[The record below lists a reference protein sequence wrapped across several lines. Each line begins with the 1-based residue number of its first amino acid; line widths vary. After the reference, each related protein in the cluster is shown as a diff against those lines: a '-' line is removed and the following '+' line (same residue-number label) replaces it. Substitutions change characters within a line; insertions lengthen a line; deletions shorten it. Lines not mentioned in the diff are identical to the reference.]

1 MDKADPMADKLP
13 FEQFYE
19 TALLPALLPL
29 EECRRRIARN
39 IILCCGGTALLALLI
54 TGLLLAYSHDPY
66 ALFVPLFVAATIIT
80 LIFKWLS
87 ASYVN
92 DFKNQVVALIVKY
105 IDPDLTYRP
114 QSGIS
119 QERFLAGGIFRQRI
133 DRYRCEDMVQGTVEK
148 TRIEFSEV
156 HAEYKTE
163 TRDSKGRRH
172 TQWHT
177 IFKGLYF
184 IADFNKHFRGKTFV
198 LPDTA
203 EKLLGRFGLALQ
215 SLDHSHGELV
225 KLEDPA
231 FEKEF
236 AVYGT
241 DQVEARYILSPSLMH
256 RLLEFKRKTG
266 STVYFSFRGGEVNI
280 GISSDKN
287 RFEPKIFSTVLDIE
301 LAREFVADLQ
311 LALGIVEDLNL
322 NTRIWTKD

>member
-1 MDKADPMADKLP
+1 MADKLS

-19 TALLPALLPL
+19 TSLLPALHPL
-29 EECRRRIARN
+29 EECRCRIARN
-39 IILCCGGTALLALLI
+39 IILCCGGTVLLALLI
-54 TGLLLAYSHDPY
+54 AGALLAYSHDPS
-66 ALFVPLFVAATIIT
+66 ALFVPLFIAGAIIT

-92 DFKNQVVALIVKY
+92 DFKNQVVALIVTY
-105 IDPDLTYRP
+105 IDPELTYRP

-119 QERFLAGGIFRQRI
+119 QERFLAGGIFRQHI
-133 DRYRCEDMVQGTVEK
+133 DRYGCEDMVQGTVEK

-184 IADFNKHFRGKTFV
+184 IADFNKHFRGRTFV

-203 EKLLGRFGLALQ
+203 EKLLGRLGQTLQ
-215 SLDHSHGELV
+215 GMDKSRGELV

-241 DQVEARYILSPSLMH
+241 DQVEARYILSPALMR

-266 STVYFSFRGGEVNI
+266 SKVYFSFRDGEVNI
-280 GISSDKN
+280 GIASEKN
-287 RFEPKIFSTVLDIE
+287 RFEPKVFATVLDIE
-301 LAREFVADLQ
+301 LAREFASDLQ

-322 NTRIWTKD
+322 NTRIWTKE